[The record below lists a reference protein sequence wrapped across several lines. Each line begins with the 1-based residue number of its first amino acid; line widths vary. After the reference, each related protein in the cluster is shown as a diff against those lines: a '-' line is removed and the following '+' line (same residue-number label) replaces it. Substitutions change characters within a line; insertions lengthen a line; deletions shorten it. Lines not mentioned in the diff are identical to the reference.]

1 MIKVFINGM
10 GRIGRAILRNIITN
24 SITESGSLKI
34 VGFNDIGMDVYQ
46 LAYLLKYDSTGQGLK
61 NHTVEVIDSDTLAID
76 GTKITL
82 YHLQDIANLPL
93 GELSGDVVFECT
105 GRLTQSEQLQRFI
118 YAGAKKVILC
128 CPPSTG
134 DIPILVYGVNQKDVD
149 YINENIISIGS
160 CSNQAIASLLHPIN
174 MNYTISS
181 CIAKVIRSYT
191 NDQSLMDNAS
201 KNYERGR
208 AASQN
213 IVPSSVS
220 GAGRIIASILSFL
233 DDKVVA
239 QAFRT
244 PTILGGAVDL
254 TITIDKVPTKDE
266 IDVCL
271 IDSYAKLHNHI
282 DYSSENLV
290 TSDVIGSHTAVTYL
304 STYTQ
309 IVGNTINIVGLYDNE
324 NGFAC
329 QAIRTA
335 WLIV

>member
-1 MIKVFINGM
+1 MIRVFINGM
-10 GRIGRAILRNIITN
+10 GRIGRAILRNIMTN
-24 SITESGSLKI
+24 SITESGYLEI
-34 VGFNDIGMDVYQ
+34 VGFNDIGMDAYQ
-46 LAYLLKYDSTGQGLK
+46 LTYLLKYDSTGQGLK
-61 NHTVEVIDSDTLAID
+61 NHKISAID
-76 GTKITL
+76 QDNIEIDGKKITL
-82 YHLQDIANLPL
+82 YHLKDIANLPL
-93 GELSGDVVFECT
+93 GELNVGVVFECT
-105 GRLTQSEQLQRFI
+105 GFITTKDRLAEFVS
-118 YAGAKKVILC
+118 AGATKVILC
-128 CPPSTG
+128 CPPTST
-134 DIPILVYGVNQKDVD
+134 DIPILVYGVNEKDVD
-149 YINENIISIGS
+149 YKNDIVFSIGS

-174 MNYTISS
+174 TNYTISS

-191 NDQSLMDNAS
+191 NDQSLMDNAA

-220 GAGRIIASILSFL
+220 GAGRIIGSILPFL
-233 DDKVVA
+233 NGKVVA

-271 IDSYAKLHNHI
+271 IDSYAKLHDNI

-335 WLIV
+335 WLIG

>member
-1 MIKVFINGM
+1 MITVFINGM

-24 SITESGSLKI
+24 SITESGSLEI
-34 VGFNDIGMDVYQ
+34 VGFNDIGMDAYQ

-61 NHTVEVIDSDTLAID
+61 KHTVRAKDKETVEID
-76 GTKITL
+76 GKEITL
-82 YHLQDIANLPL
+82 YRLPDIANLPL
-93 GELSGDVVFECT
+93 GELTVDVVFECT
-105 GRLTQSEQLQRFI
+105 GNLTASDQLQGFI
-118 YAGAKKVILC
+118 NAAAKKVILC
-128 CPPSTG
+128 CPPTST
-134 DIPILVYGVNQKDVD
+134 DIPILVYGVNEKNID
-149 YINENIISIGS
+149 YSNIISIGS
-160 CSNQAIASLLHPIN
+160 CSNQAIASLLHPITL
-174 MNYTISS
+174 NYTVSS
-181 CIAKVIRSYT
+181 CVAKVIRSYT

-220 GAGRIIASILSFL
+220 GAGRIIASILPFL
-233 DDKVVA
+233 NGKVVA

-271 IDSYAKLHNHI
+271 IDSYAKLHDNI